1 MRKDASKKLVERP
14 RHNSSWGEESKDTRR
29 VNRNNPRLTE
39 HFDEESGKWEIE
51 SNAASRGK
59 MSMGLGSKSFNEYFS
74 PFYRWLKKQVGRPWD
89 NVYSDI
95 RERLDP
101 KSTVQMHVM
110 QHLWD
115 WVERYVKLED
125 GELVL
130 YTEYS
135 TSGPEKL
142 SEMKGYYNSG
152 EYDLLYI
159 HPVTKLFCKQTI
171 KKREEKTKEI
181 CVYEESNQVFLCKL
195 KGIWYRVT
203 WNVTQSL
210 SWCKKR
216 IDNLNEGT
224 YVWTLDD
231 QGMKSKQ
238 QLSSKDL
245 KHHKLSNDR

>member
-1 MRKDASKKLVERP
+1 MRKDISKKLVERP
-14 RHNSSWGEESKDTRR
+14 RHNGWGEKSKDTRR
-29 VNRNNPRLTE
+29 VNRNNPRLNE
-39 HFDEESGKWEIE
+39 YYDEETGNWDVE
-51 SNAASRGK
+51 SDASSLGK
-59 MSMGLGSKSFNEYFS
+59 MSMGHGTKNFNEYFA

-101 KSTVQMHVM
+101 NSTVQMHVM
-110 QHLWD
+110 QHLWG

-130 YTEYS
+130 YTKYS
-135 TSGPEKL
+135 RPEKL

-171 KKREEKTKEI
+171 KKREEKPKEI
-181 CVYEESNQVFLCKL
+181 FVYEESKQVFLCKL

-203 WNVTQSL
+203 WNGTTSL
-210 SWCKKR
+210 SSCR
-216 IDNLNEGT
+216 RHIDNLNEGT
-224 YVWTLDD
+224 LVWPLDQ

-245 KHHKLSNDR
+245 KYHQLSNDR